1 MFLWRRLW
9 DQIWDVPTQEI
20 RSSTREMISQ
30 LSELTFLPCL
40 SLLETLLT
48 IIDNFSN
55 KCQIKIGNH
64 CVFLQVWNSTIYN
77 NNNRTLLCAKT
88 GLLDRE
94 SVHCFTWKL
103 RNFLV
108 FLLPVKYPIW
118 DLTVGYYWARPGG
131 TARQAR
137 PGRDDLQSPW
147 TYLGS
152 TTLLYSTPLHHSPQS
167 TVHLGIWKSQINKI

>member
-1 MFLWRRLW
+1 METIVCFYRFG
-9 DQIWDVPTQEI
+9 T
-20 RSSTREMISQ
+20 Q
-30 LSELTFLPCL
+30 LSI
-40 SLLETLLT
+40 T
-48 IIDNFSN
+48 IIIERYFVQKLVSSIENP
-55 KCQIKIGNH
+55 CIVLLGNSGI
-64 CVFLQVWNSTIYN
+64 FL
-77 NNNRTLLCAKT
+77 
-88 GLLDRE
+88 
-94 SVHCFTWKL
+94 F
-103 RNFLV
+103 

-167 TVHLGIWKSQINKI
+167 TLGFGNLSLTKYKLYQKVYSKQFASIYWIRSSTL